1 MEFIKTTL
9 KGAYLIKPKVFRDER
24 GFFLESWSEKVFA
37 ENGIEAKFVQD
48 NHSLSVKKG
57 VLRGIHFQ
65 LPPDEQAK
73 LVRVT
78 KGSVFDVIIDLRKG
92 SPTYGQWENFELSAN
107 NFQMLFIPCGF
118 GHAYCTLEDNTEFM
132 YKVDNFYAPE
142 ADSGIAWNDPD
153 LNINWPIEDPILSE
167 KDAKL
172 QKFKDFISPF
182 KL

>member
-1 MEFIKTTL
+1 MEFIETTL
-9 KGAYLIKPKVFRDER
+9 KGAYLIKHKVFRDER

-172 QKFKDFISPF
+172 QKFKDFNSPF
-182 KL
+182 